1 MALLETVLGGLSQGF
16 GGLAGGITSTF
27 ASMRNTDKTN
37 QANKDVAAQN
47 LAFQREQQDYQ
58 KALQQQIFERE
69 DTAHQREIED
79 LKRAGINPLATAGGN
94 GANAGSVVPL
104 TELNNTYQAQT
115 ADFSGL
121 QTAGQ
126 ALDAAVQNQMAL
138 EDSRQAREDQKQ
150 ENMYARTQQH
160 AQFVQELAIREQEAN
175 VNMLKAM
182 ADIAA
187 HTEDNRLK
195 EKIEAESNK
204 IAWANFYHQKKVY
217 DENAKYREEQER
229 QLKLSNDKDE
239 HDLNIDKRAGT
250 KSNETQDSKI
260 TSAQRIAT
268 AIFGGGTKNQNE
280 QLAKQILEL
289 DQTDALS
296 LKILSQQLIEN
307 IPNATSK
314 TPTSKTISQIKKY
327 WETTAKNL
335 KSNGRSQKLIDI
347 VKSMQLYGAVPEYE

>member
-1 MALLETVLGGLSQGF
+1 MALLETVLGGLAQGF
-16 GGLAGGITSTF
+16 GGLTGGISSTF

-150 ENMYARTQQH
+150 ENMYARTQQN

-187 HTEDNRLK
+187 HTEDNKLK
-195 EKIEAESNK
+195 EKIEAETNK
-204 IAWANFYHQKKVY
+204 IAWANFYQQKKEY

-229 QLKLSNDKDE
+229 QLKLSNDRDE
-239 HDLNIDKRAGT
+239 HDLNIDKKAGT

-296 LKILSQQLIEN
+296 LKILSQQLIKN

-314 TPTSKTISQIKKY
+314 TPTSKTINQIKKY
-327 WETTAKNL
+327 WETTAENL
-335 KSNGRSQKLIDI
+335 KRNGRSQKLIDI
-347 VKSMQLYGAVPEYE
+347 VKSMQMYGAVPEYE

>member
-1 MALLETVLGGLSQGF
+1 MILETVLGGLAQGF
-16 GGLAGGITSTF
+16 GGMAGGIASTLG
-27 ASMRNTDKTN
+27 SMRNTDKTN

-126 ALDAAVQNQMAL
+126 ALDAAVQNQLAL
-138 EDSRQAREDQKQ
+138 EDARQAREDQKT

-175 VNMLKAM
+175 VNMLKTM

-187 HTEDNRLK
+187 HTEDNKLK
-195 EKIEAESNK
+195 EKIENESSK
-204 IAWANFYHQKKVY
+204 IAWANFYQAKREY
-217 DENAKYREEQER
+217 DENASYRTEQQK
-229 QLKLSNDKDE
+229 QLEIANKAAE
-239 HDLNIDKRAGT
+239 HDYQIDKKAGT

-260 TSAQRIAT
+260 TSAQRIAS
-268 AIFGGGTKNQNE
+268 AIFGGGNKNENE
-280 QLAKQILEL
+280 QILKQMMEL
-289 DQTDALS
+289 NETDALS
-296 LKILSQQLIEN
+296 LKILSQQLKQK
-307 IPNATSK
+307 IPDATSENPK
-314 TPTSKTISQIKKY
+314 SRTITQIKKY
-327 WETTAKNL
+327 WETTAKDL
-335 KSNGRSQKLIDI
+335 QRNGRSQKLIDI
-347 VKSMQLYGAVPEYE
+347 IKTMQRYGAVPDYK